1 MLLSN
6 RSSILI
12 LPLLLGLIWFAAK
25 NDYIFTT
32 ANLLAINIIAV
43 TGLNILIGAT
53 GQVSIG
59 HAAFMGITAY
69 ISAILSSNYGVPVWM
84 SCLISLFIVG
94 LVALMIAIPT
104 LRLEGNYLVM
114 ATLGFNIVIQIIMNQ
129 WESVTGGPSGLAGI
143 PRLSLGTFRI
153 ENDRQFFWVI
163 WSIALFLIWITINL
177 ERTKVGRAFKAI
189 RANKV
194 ASEVSGV
201 AVHRYRSIAFV
212 ISAIYAGIAGFFY
225 AHYMT
230 FISPKTFGILT
241 SLQWLTMSVLG
252 GMGNIWGGILGTAFL
267 TVLPEFLHKLED
279 LHILFYGSILM
290 GVLIFCPE
298 GLVPAL
304 VKLSGIFGHGKTNS
318 PNQPSRIN
326 NTNSNV
332 IAIGTDNKS
341 LFLPS
346 SDHSGEAVLKLE
358 QVSLNFG
365 GLRVLHNITLEFPS
379 NAIHAIIGPNGAG
392 KTTLLNV
399 ICAIVEAK
407 EGSIK
412 LLENGQSLSLDRCST
427 HIIAQKI
434 GRTFQV
440 SQIFPGMTVLEHVL
454 IGMHKDIR
462 ENLMAGLMGLPSF
475 QKKVRLYEE
484 EALNLLDMFGLREKA
499 FSRAETLSLFEHKL
513 LEIARAIA
521 GRPVFVLL
529 DEPAGGLSSMEKSD
543 IGWLITKISR
553 SGIGVIFIDHHM
565 DMVANLADR
574 VVVLHQGM
582 VIADGSPKE
591 ISNNPE
597 VIGAYLGHQKRM
609 SFSLPHGVTFGE
621 QKKIISGN

>member
-1 MLLSN
+1 MLLGN
-6 RSSILI
+6 RSSIII
-12 LPLLLGLIWFAAK
+12 LLLLLGFIWLTAK

-32 ANLLAINIIAV
+32 ANLLAIKIISV

-69 ISAILSSNYGVPVWM
+69 MSAILSSTYSVPVWM
-84 SCLISLFIVG
+84 SCLISILVVG
-94 LVALMIAIPT
+94 IVALIIAIPT

-114 ATLGFNIVIQIIMNQ
+114 ATLGFNIVVQIIMNQ
-129 WESVTGGPSGLAGI
+129 WESVTGGPSGFAGI

-163 WSIALFLIWITINL
+163 WGVALFLIWITLNL
-177 ERTKVGRAFKAI
+177 ENTKVGRAFKAI

-194 ASEVSGV
+194 ASEVSGI
-201 AVHRYRSIAFV
+201 AVHKYRSVAFI

-252 GMGNIWGGILGTAFL
+252 GMGNTWGGILGTSFL

-290 GVLIFCPE
+290 GMLIFCPE

-304 VKLSGIFGHGKTNS
+304 VKLSNAFGHGK
-318 PNQPSRIN
+318 IN
-326 NTNSNV
+326 NANQTINTRNSNV
-332 IAIGTDNKS
+332 IAINHDNKR

-346 SDHSGEAVLKLE
+346 PKNSAEAVIKLE

-399 ICAIVEAK
+399 ICAIVEAN

-412 LLENGQSLSLDRCST
+412 LLENGQNLLLNRYST
-427 HIIAQKI
+427 HLIAQKI

-475 QKKVRLYEE
+475 RKKVQLYEE
-484 EALNLLDMFGLREKA
+484 EALNLLDMFGLSEKA
-499 FSRAETLSLFEHKL
+499 FIYADNLSLFEHKL
-513 LEIARAIA
+513 LEMARAIA

-543 IGWLITKISR
+543 IGWLITKISQ

-565 DMVANLADR
+565 DMVSNLANR

-582 VIADGSPKE
+582 VIADGSPRE

-597 VIGAYLGHQKRM
+597 VIGAYLGHQKNM
-609 SFSLPHGVTFGE
+609 SFSITHGTTFYE
-621 QKKIISGN
+621 QSRIISGN